1 MLNGTCKMVHVKCK
15 MVHAKPSRINL
26 FAKIG
31 NFAVFPSAVHILTGA
46 LKSA

>member
-1 MLNGTCKMVHVKCK
+1 MLNGTCKMVHAKCNL
-15 MVHAKPSRINL
+15 VHAKPSRINL

-31 NFAVFPSAVHILTGA
+31 NFAVFPSAGHIFTGA